1 MEAILVAVRLLDA
14 ACNVQNQV
22 EDFGAD
28 IGDGG
33 FTGGDMTGRDI
44 NEVEPLLFHLVAA
57 AHLDDGSHIQ
67 TIRRAAA
74 SHEDLQADAG
84 GHLRGAADDI
94 GSRRCGEDQA
104 VLGGLFRRGEDFDK
118 GAGAALGDGAHCF
131 LDDVCQ
137 TAFLVAR
144 SGVCVAVNA
153 ALGAGASSTETAD
166 IPVAYEEL
174 LISLPASHP
183 LAGQE
188 RICLKDLQDTPF
200 VLQGPRHSIRILA
213 DQLFR
218 EAGFQPVVAFES
230 DDVLL
235 VDSMMHQAVGVGLVS
250 KAHVFPCEE
259 LVYLPLD
266 PPVRQTLHLRY
277 PLGHTLTEPEY
288 YLAGLLAEERLA
300 DPRYQPADD
309 PFVAQLL
316 DNVRAPSAAA
326 KDKSTAHGTVG
337 TALQT
342 VQDVNLDT
350 KVMEYLIAIV
360 EEQSLSKAADRF
372 FLAQPALSRHLRSVE
387 AMVGMPLFSREHNR
401 LRPTSA
407 GTIFVN
413 NARNILRIE
422 TEMFA
427 HTKSYDS
434 GRGGHLYIS
443 CDPLF
448 AEILHKKVEPAFHR
462 LHPDLTLVFTEQNQ
476 EQTLEALGNSSAD
489 LGVFLSTE
497 RSHPLLNCDVLDL
510 TEMVYCFAAG
520 HLPEGW
526 LPGDPLPKN
535 LTAQPQLLAKH
546 GSTLRREQDAIFSEV
561 FSHTPDSA
569 CEAVFSILRKL
580 ANLGIA
586 DCIMPL
592 NMLER
597 TQHFRCAAFDPP
609 KPLYLLLGSHVG
621 RTLPAVTQE
630 LSPLIRDA
638 LADVLELLAK
648 R

>member
-1 MEAILVAVRLLDA
+1 MNTKQYYYL
-14 ACNVQNQV
+14 
-22 EDFGAD
+22 
-28 IGDGG
+28 
-33 FTGGDMTGRDI
+33 
-44 NEVEPLLFHLVAA
+44 
-57 AHLDDGSHIQ
+57 S
-67 TIRRAAA
+67 TIAEYGNLSYA
-74 SHEDLQADAG
+74 ADALNLSPSALSKFLSECERTFG
-84 GHLRGAADDI
+84 SALFLRYGRRLYPTAVGRYVIECAQKILDEQNRMLLTMKEVTGHGRKRIRLATAPNRGATI
-94 GSRRCGEDQA
+94 YSKIYNPFSRRYPDIALSLVELYATDQPGAIARGA
-104 VLGGLFRRGEDFDK
+104 V
-118 GAGAALGDGAHCF
+118 
-131 LDDVCQ
+131 DV
-137 TAFLVAR
+137 
-144 SGVCVAVNA
+144 

-630 LSPLIRDA
+630 LYPLIRDA
-638 LADVLELLAK
+638 LADVLELPAK

>member
-1 MEAILVAVRLLDA
+1 MNTKQYYYL
-14 ACNVQNQV
+14 
-22 EDFGAD
+22 
-28 IGDGG
+28 
-33 FTGGDMTGRDI
+33 
-44 NEVEPLLFHLVAA
+44 
-57 AHLDDGSHIQ
+57 S
-67 TIRRAAA
+67 TIAEYGNLSYA
-74 SHEDLQADAG
+74 ADALNLSPSALSKFLSECERTFG
-84 GHLRGAADDI
+84 SALFLRYGRRLYPTAVGRYVIECAQKILDEQNRMLLTMKEVTGHGRKRIRLATAPNRGATI
-94 GSRRCGEDQA
+94 YSKIYNPFSRRYPDIALSLVELYATDQPGAIARGA
-104 VLGGLFRRGEDFDK
+104 V
-118 GAGAALGDGAHCF
+118 
-131 LDDVCQ
+131 DV
-137 TAFLVAR
+137 
-144 SGVCVAVNA
+144 

-277 PLGHTLTEPEY
+277 PLGHILTEPEY

-476 EQTLEALGNSSAD
+476 EQTLEALGSSSAD

-638 LADVLELLAK
+638 LADVLELPAK

>member
-1 MEAILVAVRLLDA
+1 MNTKQYYYL
-14 ACNVQNQV
+14 
-22 EDFGAD
+22 
-28 IGDGG
+28 
-33 FTGGDMTGRDI
+33 
-44 NEVEPLLFHLVAA
+44 
-57 AHLDDGSHIQ
+57 S
-67 TIRRAAA
+67 TIAEYGNLSYA
-74 SHEDLQADAG
+74 ADALNLSPSALSKFLSECERTFG
-84 GHLRGAADDI
+84 SALFLRYGRRLYPTAVGRYVIECAQKILDEQNRMLLTMKEVTGHGRKRIRLATAPNRGATI
-94 GSRRCGEDQA
+94 YSKIYNPFSRRYPDIALSLVELYATDQPGAIARGA
-104 VLGGLFRRGEDFDK
+104 V
-118 GAGAALGDGAHCF
+118 
-131 LDDVCQ
+131 DV
-137 TAFLVAR
+137 
-144 SGVCVAVNA
+144 

-489 LGVFLSTE
+489 FGVFLSTE

-638 LADVLELLAK
+638 LADVLELPAK

>member
-1 MEAILVAVRLLDA
+1 MNTKQYYYL
-14 ACNVQNQV
+14 
-22 EDFGAD
+22 
-28 IGDGG
+28 
-33 FTGGDMTGRDI
+33 
-44 NEVEPLLFHLVAA
+44 
-57 AHLDDGSHIQ
+57 S
-67 TIRRAAA
+67 TIAEYGNLSYA
-74 SHEDLQADAG
+74 ADALNLSPSALSKFLSECERTFG
-84 GHLRGAADDI
+84 SALFLRYGRRLYPTAVGRYVIECAQKILDEQNRMLLTMKEVTGHGRKRIRLATAPNRGATI
-94 GSRRCGEDQA
+94 YSKIYNPFSRRYPDIALSLVELYATDQPGAIARGA
-104 VLGGLFRRGEDFDK
+104 V
-118 GAGAALGDGAHCF
+118 
-131 LDDVCQ
+131 DV
-137 TAFLVAR
+137 
-144 SGVCVAVNA
+144 

-326 KDKSTAHGTVG
+326 KDKSTTHGTVG

-489 LGVFLSTE
+489 FGVFLSTE

-526 LPGDPLPKN
+526 FPGDPLPKN

-638 LADVLELLAK
+638 LADVLELPAK

>member
-1 MEAILVAVRLLDA
+1 MNTKQYYYL
-14 ACNVQNQV
+14 
-22 EDFGAD
+22 
-28 IGDGG
+28 
-33 FTGGDMTGRDI
+33 
-44 NEVEPLLFHLVAA
+44 
-57 AHLDDGSHIQ
+57 S
-67 TIRRAAA
+67 TIAEYGNLSYA
-74 SHEDLQADAG
+74 ADALNLSPSALSKFLSECERTFG
-84 GHLRGAADDI
+84 SALFLRYGRRLYPTAVGRYVIECAQKILDEQNRMLLTMKEVTGHGRKRIRLATAPNRGATI
-94 GSRRCGEDQA
+94 YSKIYNPFSRRYPDIALSLVELYATDQPGAIARGA
-104 VLGGLFRRGEDFDK
+104 V
-118 GAGAALGDGAHCF
+118 
-131 LDDVCQ
+131 DV
-137 TAFLVAR
+137 
-144 SGVCVAVNA
+144 

-489 LGVFLSTE
+489 LGVFLSAE

-638 LADVLELLAK
+638 LADVLELPAK

>member
-1 MEAILVAVRLLDA
+1 MNTKQYYYLSTIAEYGNLSYAAQALDLSPSALSKFLTECERTFGFALFLRYGRRLYPTAVGRYVVECAQKILDEQNRMLLTMKD
-14 ACNVQNQV
+14 V
-22 EDFGAD
+22 
-28 IGDGG
+28 
-33 FTGGDMTGRDI
+33 TGGNR
-44 NEVEPLLFHLVAA
+44 NR
-57 AHLDDGSHIQ
+57 
-67 TIRRAAA
+67 IRLATAPN
-74 SHEDLQADAG
+74 
-84 GHLRGAADDI
+84 RGATI
-94 GSRRCGEDQA
+94 YSKIYNPFSRRYPDIALSLTELYATEQPGA
-104 VLGGLFRRGEDFDK
+104 IARGTID
-118 GAGAALGDGAHCF
+118 L
-131 LDDVCQ
+131 
-137 TAFLVAR
+137 
-144 SGVCVAVNA
+144 
-153 ALGAGASSTETAD
+153 ALGAGGFTDDTTD
-166 IPVAYEEL
+166 IPIAYEEL
-174 LISLPASHP
+174 LISLPAAHP

-188 RICLKDLQDTPF
+188 RIRLEELRETPF

-213 DQLFR
+213 EQLFHQ
-218 EAGFQPVVAFES
+218 AGFHPVVAFES

-235 VDSMMHQAVGVGLVS
+235 VDSMMHQAVGVGFVS

-259 LVYLPLD
+259 LVYRPLD

-309 PFVAQLL
+309 PFVTRLL
-316 DNVRAPSAAA
+316 ETVRTPIAAA
-326 KDKSTAHGTVG
+326 KSKSTLHGAVG

-342 VQDVNLDT
+342 VQEVNLDT
-350 KVMEYLIAIV
+350 TVMEYLIAIV

-638 LADVLELLAK
+638 LADVLELPAK